1 MRIHEIPGDPGKKQ
15 NKKRAGR
22 GEGSGLGKSAGRGNK
37 GYLSRS
43 GAKRKTHFEGG
54 QTPYSRRIP
63 KRGFHNLFSRVYQVI
78 NLGALESSF
87 DSGALVDPAALLEKG
102 IIHPS
107 EKKIKILGKGEL
119 TKNFTVKAHAF
130 SKSAMEKINSKGGK
144 CEVLPC

>member
-15 NKKRAGR
+15 KKKRVGR
-22 GEGSGLGKSAGRGNK
+22 GEGSGLGKTAGRGSK
-37 GYLSRS
+37 GFLSRS
-43 GAKRKTHFEGG
+43 GAKRRTHLEGG
-54 QTPYSRRIP
+54 QMPYYRRIP
-63 KRGFHNLFSRVYQVI
+63 KRGFHNIFSKVYQVV
-78 NLGALESSF
+78 NLGTLESFF
-87 DSGALVDPAALLEKG
+87 DSGAQIDPAVLIEKG

-107 EKKIKILGKGEL
+107 ETNIKILGKGDL

>member
-43 GAKRKTHFEGG
+43 GAKRRSHFEGG
-54 QTPYSRRIP
+54 QMPYFRRIP
-63 KRGFHNLFSRVYQVI
+63 KRGFHNLFSRIFQAVNI
-78 NLGALESSF
+78 ATLESSF
-87 DSGALVDPAALLEKG
+87 DEGALIDPAALQEKG
-102 IIHPS
+102 IIHTS
-107 EKKIKILGKGEL
+107 EKMIKILGKGDL